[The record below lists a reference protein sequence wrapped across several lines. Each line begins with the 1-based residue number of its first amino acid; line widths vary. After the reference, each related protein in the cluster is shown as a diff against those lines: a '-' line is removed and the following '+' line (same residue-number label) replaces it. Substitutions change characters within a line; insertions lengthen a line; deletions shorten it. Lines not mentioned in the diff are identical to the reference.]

1 MQEKLNASWE
11 GLDFDK
17 NDILFG
23 ALVKCACEEERKKA
37 LAAAQAEEEQ
47 EDPAVLE
54 RRKQRMEKYLR
65 RQSRIRVLKKGYRAV
80 QKVAVFLVVVFVGF
94 TYAVVNVE
102 AVNQA
107 VVGWLTEVHQTHTDL
122 SVITGN
128 DSEVDLSKVTANWA
142 PDGISII
149 RNEGSS
155 ASFQILFNNTPV
167 GSIMCQSHD
176 SNMTL
181 NTENAVVSY
190 LSLSGFDKTMVIERS
205 EFIIAVASN
214 STIIIK
220 ITVGKQEGYPFTV
233 GEVLQIVQNIEY

>member
-23 ALVKCACEEERKKA
+23 ALVKCACEEERKKD
-37 LAAAQAEEEQ
+37 LSEAQAEETKGETAQ
-47 EDPAVLE
+47 EKHSRQLL
-54 RRKQRMEKYLR
+54 EKYLR
-65 RQSRIRVLKKGYRAV
+65 RQSRIQVLKKGYRAV

-122 SVITGN
+122 SVIIGN
-128 DSEVDLSKVTANWA
+128 DSEVDLSKVTVNWA

-155 ASFQILFNNTPV
+155 ASFQVLFNNTPV
-167 GSIMCQSHD
+167 GTIMCQSHD

-205 EFIIAVASN
+205 ESIITVASN
-214 STIIIK
+214 ENIVIT
-220 ITVGKQEGYPFTV
+220 ITVGKQEGYPFTA
-233 GEVLQIVQNIEY
+233 GEVLQILQNIDY